1 MRSVVPASPPRD
13 FLFFLFNTSLRYK
26 TTAAFTDLTSSLS
39 VFGTVVHNLH
49 HSGSAIVLGIPS
61 RKSAVAVTYAQRS
74 SKKFLS
80 FLKMSGNLKI
90 LVHKS
95 WHVWKRENREKVARD
110 ERNFKE
116 ENERKDERERNLLQE
131 KNLEELISAQERLP
145 QDSTEIGEP
154 FRLFGDIEE
163 LDKKNKELKEQNQA
177 RKDKEFND
185 KKKSGEAPWA
195 LGEGA
200 AEKIGSIVPYWY
212 KKPSTNTASS
222 ATSSSSSSSS
232 SRNLPFSSDWGGTEC
247 EEDAIL
253 KREELRKVAQDPMI
267 GILKPLKKKADDSLP
282 SGTGTGVGSDMI
294 NLVKIKIEGE
304 KAASVSNIPL
314 SRLSYNSDSSKNERI
329 FHPEEKEKDKEK
341 KSKHKHSRKSE
352 KDDDRKH
359 KKRRKSSKNDSD
371 NDSDSH
377 SNTAT
382 APATA
387 TGRRIKTERDSK
399 KEKHSSS
406 RSSAEYDND
415 RNNSKRS
422 SSIGISNSSHSS
434 ADRPI
439 GDRITGQSYHSS
451 ISAPPLAPSSSPSS
465 APLFASL
472 SIPPSTSFPSSTT
485 TTSTTT
491 STSTSVLRQRRME
504 REYAERK
511 RATVVLARADIF
523 GPLNA
528 LGLSGLPDGREQR
541 YNQQFHP
548 HIAR

>member
-1 MRSVVPASPPRD
+1 
-13 FLFFLFNTSLRYK
+13 
-26 TTAAFTDLTSSLS
+26 
-39 VFGTVVHNLH
+39 
-49 HSGSAIVLGIPS
+49 
-61 RKSAVAVTYAQRS
+61 
-74 SKKFLS
+74 
-80 FLKMSGNLKI
+80 MSGNLKI

-131 KNLEELISAQERLP
+131 KNLEELISAQGRLP

-212 KKPSTNTASS
+212 KKPSTDTKSS
-222 ATSSSSSSSS
+222 ATSSSSG
-232 SRNLPFSSDWGGTEC
+232 SRILPFNSEWGGREC

-267 GILKPLKKKADDSLP
+267 GILKPFNKKADDSLP

-304 KAASVSNIPL
+304 KAVSNIPL

-341 KSKHKHSRKSE
+341 KAKHKHSRKSE

-382 APATA
+382 AAATA
-387 TGRRIKTERDSK
+387 NGKRIKTERNSK

-415 RNNSKRS
+415 RNNSKRI
-422 SSIGISNSSHSS
+422 SSIGISNSSHRSS
-434 ADRPI
+434 DRPI

-451 ISAPPLAPSSSPSS
+451 ISAPPFPPSSSPSS
-465 APLFASL
+465 APRFASL
-472 SIPPSTSFPSSTT
+472 SIPPSTSLPSS